1 MALDNEVFKVWLGDA
16 CVALSAKHLPL
27 AQVLT
32 GSQHISLSLLLPLL
46 MCFLSNK
53 IFKKKKKELL

>member
-1 MALDNEVFKVWLGDA
+1 MALDNQVFKVWLGDT
-16 CVALSAKHLPL
+16 CVALSAKRLPL

-32 GSQHISLSLLLPLL
+32 GSQHVSLSLLLPLL

-53 IFKKKKKELL
+53 IF